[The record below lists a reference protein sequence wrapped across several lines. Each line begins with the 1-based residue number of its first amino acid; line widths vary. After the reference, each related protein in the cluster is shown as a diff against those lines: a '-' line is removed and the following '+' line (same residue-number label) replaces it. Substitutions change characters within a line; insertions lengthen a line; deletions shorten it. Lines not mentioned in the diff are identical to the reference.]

1 MRITQ
6 KQIREMIEEELKAM
20 KEVNPMHDP
29 KTGKFQGKGKKGVYS
44 LTKNAEDD
52 LAQDSE
58 LQAPARGTSSGTGKV
73 SAKFGMSTGSP
84 EKQCGRLTIDGDK
97 KKKTRRCAD
106 YPKKYWDKQNEETEY
121 MKKKKK
127 ETERK
132 NQNKNKKDLVP
143 RDNDSPSIRREKVFP
158 GSEEVFRLARGIAEE
173 EAQRDYPR
181 WNVET
186 FTLEKPELEL
196 KELERDVEVDDA
208 YLKGLIKQAVF
219 QGLQSAREEA
229 AKKGQC
235 YSWERIM
242 KLIQDLETAQKGAPK
257 K

>member
-6 KQIREMIEEELKAM
+6 KQIREMIEEELAAL

-29 KTGKFQGKGKKGVYS
+29 KTGKFSSKGKKGVYS

-52 LAQDSE
+52 LADDSE
-58 LQAPARGTSSGTGKV
+58 LEAPARGTSSGKGKV

-97 KKKTRRCAD
+97 KKKTRRCTD

-121 MKKKKK
+121 IKQKKK
-127 ETERK
+127 ETEKK
-132 NQNKNKKDLVP
+132 NQMKNKKDSIP

-158 GSEEVFRLARGIAEE
+158 GTEDLYRLARGIAEE
-173 EAQRDYPR
+173 EMQKELPR
-181 WNVET
+181 WDIET
-186 FTLEKPELEL
+186 GKLLDELEKG
-196 KELERDVEVDDA
+196 ERQVEVDDA
-208 YLKGLIKQAVF
+208 YLKGLIKNAVLSGLEQAK
-219 QGLQSAREEA
+219 AEA
-229 AKKGQC
+229 SKEGRK
-235 YSWERIM
+235 YSWEEIM
-242 KLIQDLETAQKGAPK
+242 RLIASLETAQKGGPK